1 MRTPRFMVKTDEPEN
16 EEEKDVD
23 GRKGFRRVFCIIAI
37 MMGILVVPDAW
48 GSERRGKPGEGYLLR
63 GHRIE
68 ASLDLEQHRLAAV
81 DRVTLEKTGGRNH
94 AWRFRLDPDLGIGSV
109 RAGDIPV
116 DFHRVE
122 EQKAEERSDHGEDAG
137 NGRHPVLWEIDL
149 KGAHG
154 SGEEIVVEI
163 AYSGVIYDTLKVP
176 SFSREFIA
184 NQTTGIIGAEGVYLG
199 ESCAWYPRRSGNLV
213 PFTLDVTVP
222 SHFEVLSQGRLE
234 LNEVRDGIRKVRW
247 NCSRPTDVIY
257 LIAGN
262 YDVEERDVDGVTIY
276 AYFFPKS
283 QDLRDSY
290 LTATDRYLRMYS
302 EMIGPYPY
310 EKFAV
315 VENFFE
321 TGYGMP
327 SFTLLGSSVIRL
339 PFIIYTSLGHEVLHN
354 WWGNSVFVDS
364 SSGNW
369 CESLTTYMADYH
381 YKEQRGGGED
391 RDYRMEINKEY
402 SNYVNENNDFSLAT
416 FTSRTTPAT
425 RTVGYGKGAMVYHGL
440 RRILGDEAF
449 YGALKDFYRNRIY
462 RYASW
467 DDLKVEFERAGG
479 VDLDWYFDQ
488 WIGGVGG
495 PMLHLKDVGIAGEP
509 PEKVKFT
516 LSQEGADAPYRIDV
530 PVTLVTT
537 EGVEEHLLSFHEL
550 EAEFSIETGGT
561 PVSLSIDPDFH
572 LFRRMNPLEIPPS
585 LSVILGDE
593 KEMLVLPDRA
603 DSTIRKAYDE
613 LAGQINRAGKAE
625 VKSAEEV
632 GPDDLE
638 EYSLFVFG
646 SPDQNSA
653 WRLLGDAYGGSIEV
667 QGDQVTVAGTSYPS
681 AGHSFLAVLR
691 NRQDPVKGIAIF
703 FGSDADHVREVGRK
717 LVHYGKY
724 GYLVFEASQ
733 NIAKGSWK
741 VENSPLIHRF

>member
-1 MRTPRFMVKTDEPEN
+1 MAVRKTEN
-16 EEEKDVD
+16 EEGHNVN
-23 GRKGFRRVFCIIAI
+23 GTKGILRVFCFIAFVAGTLI
-37 MMGILVVPDAW
+37 VSNIQAV
-48 GSERRGKPGEGYLLR
+48 ERRKAPGKEYQLQ

-68 ASLDLEQHRLAAV
+68 AGLDLEQHRLDAV
-81 DRVTLEKTGGRNH
+81 DRVTLGKTGRGSRT
-94 AWRFRLDPDLGIGSV
+94 WRFRLDPELGIESV
-109 RAGDIPV
+109 RVGDIPV
-116 DFHRVE
+116 DFHRIE
-122 EQKAEERSDHGEDAG
+122 EEMAGGSSGSGDAE
-137 NGRHPVLWEIDL
+137 NGRHPILWEIDL
-149 KGAHG
+149 KGVDG
-154 SGEEIVVEI
+154 TGEEIVVDI

-184 NQTTGIIGAEGVYLG
+184 NQTTGIIGTEGVYLG
-199 ESCAWYPRRSGNLV
+199 EASAWYPRRSGSLV
-213 PFTLDVTVP
+213 PFTLDITV
-222 SHFEVLSQGRLE
+222 SSEFEVVSQGKLE
-234 LNEVRDGIRKVRW
+234 VNEVQDGIRKVRW
-247 NCSRPTDVIY
+247 NCTRPTDVIY

-262 YDVEERDVDGVTIY
+262 YEVEERDVDGVTIY

-283 QDLRDSY
+283 RDLRDSY
-290 LTATDRYLRMYS
+290 LSATDRYIRMYT

-327 SFTLLGSSVIRL
+327 SFTLLGSTVIRL
-339 PFIIYTSLGHEVLHN
+339 PFIVYTSLGHEVLHN

-381 YKEQRGGGED
+381 YKEQRGGGEA

-425 RTVGYGKGAMVYHGL
+425 RTVGYGKGAMIYHGL

-449 YGALKDFYRNRIY
+449 YGALKSFYRNHIY

-467 DDLKVEFERAGG
+467 DDLRAEFEKAGG

-488 WIGGVGG
+488 WIQGVGG
-495 PMLHLKDVGIAGEP
+495 PMLHLKDVGMPGESP
-509 PEKVKFT
+509 KSVTFT

-530 PVTLVTT
+530 PVVLETT
-537 EGVEEHLLSFHEL
+537 EGAEEHFLAFHEL
-550 EAEFSIETGGT
+550 ETAFSVQSRGT
-561 PVSLSIDPDFH
+561 PVSLSVDPDFH

-585 LSVILGDE
+585 LSMVLGDE
-593 KEMLVLPDRA
+593 KEMLVLPNRA
-603 DSTIRKAYDE
+603 DSTIRKAYEE
-613 LAGQINRAGKAE
+613 LAGQINRTGKAE
-625 VKSAEEV
+625 VKSAADVEAV
-632 GPDDLE
+632 DLE
-638 EYSLFVFG
+638 EYSLFIFG

-653 WRLLGDAYGGSIEV
+653 WGLLGEVSHGSIEV
-667 QGDQVTVAGTSYPS
+667 RGDEVAVAGTSYP
-681 AGHSFLAVLR
+681 AAAHSFLAVLR
-691 NRQDPVKGIAIF
+691 NRHDPVKGVALF
-703 FGSDADHVREVGRK
+703 FGPDADHIREVGRK

-724 GYLVFEASQ
+724 GYLVFEGSQ
-733 NIAKGSWK
+733 NIAKGSWE